1 MFFFL
6 LIYIIILL
14 LWQFPKE
21 RHLKAEEI
29 CEIDKIVGYNYQHY
43 LFVKNVK
50 VQQNPILLVK
60 AVDFIMEDFYQF
72 KRSFMVSDGKNNHNP
87 RVKRKFTT
95 NEHKE

>member
-1 MFFFL
+1 MFLFL

-29 CEIDKIVGYNYQHY
+29 CEIDKTVGSNYQHY

-50 VQQNPILLVK
+50 VQQTPILLVGI
-60 AVDFIMEDFYQF
+60 VDFIMEDFYLF
-72 KRSFMVSDGKNNHNP
+72 NLNFSL
-87 RVKRKFTT
+87 
-95 NEHKE
+95 